1 MGNTTILLVEDNE
14 KDELLAIRALEKN
27 MVASLI
33 DVARDGQQA
42 IDYLLD
48 TNKKL
53 PALVIL
59 DLKLPRVNG
68 MEVLQHIRADERTE
82 MLPVVMWTSSDEGKD
97 ITEAYRNGVNSFVS
111 KPVNIDEFAKA
122 VRALGF
128 YWLVLNK
135 AAS

>member
-27 MVASLI
+27 RVASLI

-68 MEVLQHIRADERTE
+68 MEVLQRIRAEERTE
-82 MLPVVMWTSSDEGKD
+82 MLPVVMLSSSDEGKD
-97 ITEAYRNGVNSFVS
+97 ITEAYCNGVNSFVS
-111 KPVNIDEFAKA
+111 KPVNIDDFAKA
-122 VRALGF
+122 VSGLGF